1 MSNDQFTLTGE
12 SINATKEKNIAVV
25 KKIYAD
31 VSAKNLEGVFNSLTE
46 DISWEPP
53 YTAEIPHTKLRSG
66 KNGVK
71 DWVIEMTNEVTYS
84 QVTPKDIFADDNAI
98 TRLCL
103 KCRKLQPCHFLY
115 FEMNSKRSCYTTF
128 LVFYFLSCFLL
139 VLEIKKS
146 DKIFNSFFKIISK
159 I

>member
-53 YTAEIPHTKLRSG
+53 FTAEIPHTKLRSG
-66 KNGVK
+66 KSGVK

-84 QVTPKDIFADDNAI
+84 QVTPKDIFADDNAVI
-98 TRLCL
+98 VIG
-103 KCRKLQPCHFLY
+103 Y
-115 FEMNSKRSCYTTF
+115 FEGKVNATGKSF
-128 LVFYFLSCFLL
+128 
-139 VLEIKKS
+139 KS
-146 DKIFNSFFKIISK
+146 DWVHVWKFRGDKIYRYQAFWNTNAVASALK
-159 I
+159 